1 MKYRITLNPKDYVYT
16 RKDNRISFRWDASVL
31 TAILEEVGRKQGL
44 LYGRLA
50 SLGFDSKLK
59 AMAENLMYEVV
70 YSSEIETYA

>member
-1 MKYRITLNPKDYVYT
+1 M
-16 RKDNRISFRWDASVL
+16 L

-50 SLGFDSKLK
+50 SLEFDSKLK